1 MKEGNIYQEWE
12 VIKEN
17 KESKELE
24 NNPVVIKLKDKLNMI
39 EQTCI

>member
-1 MKEGNIYQEWE
+1 MKEGNIQRERE